1 MHSNDTDAAAYN
13 ILNVKE
19 TRRPGRPNLET
30 AIRGKLSLQSNATA
44 CRVYFSYMENHS
56 HLTNSQERIFEG

>member
-1 MHSNDTDAAAYN
+1 M
-13 ILNVKE
+13 

-56 HLTNSQERIFEG
+56 HFTNSQERIFEG